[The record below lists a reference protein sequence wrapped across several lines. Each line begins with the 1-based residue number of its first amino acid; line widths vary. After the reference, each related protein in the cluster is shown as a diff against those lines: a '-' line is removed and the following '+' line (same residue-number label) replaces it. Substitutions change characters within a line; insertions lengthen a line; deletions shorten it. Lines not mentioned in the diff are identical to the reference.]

1 MVGGKQVNLVP
12 APGQTIEYVAIL
24 DDRIVAT
31 VFVSTDKTNFPA
43 LMAKKLLAQ
52 HINAGVV
59 MYVRV
64 GKTKGV
70 GLQ

>member
-1 MVGGKQVNLVP
+1 MNLVP
-12 APGQTIEYVAIL
+12 APDQTIEYVAVL
-24 DDRIVAT
+24 DGHIVAT

-43 LMAKKLLAQ
+43 LMAEKLLAQ
-52 HINAGVV
+52 HINAGAV

-64 GKTKGV
+64 GKHKGI

>member
-1 MVGGKQVNLVP
+1 MTIVP
-12 APGQTIEYVAIL
+12 APAQTIEYVAVL

-43 LMAKKLLAQ
+43 LMAAQLLAP
-52 HINAGVV
+52 HINAGAI

-64 GKTKGV
+64 GKAKGI